1 MAIAELIVGIIML
14 IAGILMFIIQY
25 TSEDNDLLD
34 TSGANIKIYGASI
47 MIFIGGIFL
56 ILKYL

>member
-1 MAIAELIVGIIML
+1 ML

>member
-14 IAGILMFIIQY
+14 IAGVVMFIIQY
-25 TSEDNDLLD
+25 TSEDNNYFD
-34 TSGANIKIYGASI
+34 KYGVNAKSYGLAI
-47 MIFIGGIFL
+47 MFFIGGIVL